1 MICFSLTITFAAD
14 QQPVGGSLVAE
25 EIIVRHDFPVIRYSG
40 KIKHKHRH
48 HNQRPEIDA
57 QLTAAGPVISF
68 IKTDPKGHFKWGVH
82 YI

>member
-25 EIIVRHDFPVIRYSG
+25 EIIVRHDFPVIRYSV

-48 HNQRPEIDA
+48 HNQRSEIDA
-57 QLTAAGPVISF
+57 PLTVISF